1 MTITLNQDFKK
12 SVSITDI
19 KKVNSVIIDV
29 LKPIYEGEKRQA
41 KLGVKL
47 GIAVADWVVLAMS
60 GENTANTLPT
70 LDQCKSHLKE
80 LIKTFVP
87 RVENSKG
94 ELIPDAK
101 EIAKLNS
108 HVQDACKMALLIA
121 GSNTGFIKGIRNETR
136 ADIVPLNQ
144 AYDKKGNLKNGLVED
159 IFWSPVATFPMRNEG
174 TEKAPIVEENSKRH
188 RPCTI
193 NSVRDCF
200 GVHFEGKKLNS
211 GRYGLDKE
219 EPNTRDKTENGFIL
233 TTPEGGLKVSGVKD
247 AIQFLTN
254 RFEDGDIE
262 MMLVKDDTAS
272 KNCLNAIEQFIK
284 TFQNKKL
291 NAEQEIKSAIEN
303 EKAELDA
310 KKERMKKAS

>member
-1 MTITLNQDFKK
+1 
-12 SVSITDI
+12 
-19 KKVNSVIIDV
+19 
-29 LKPIYEGEKRQA
+29 
-41 KLGVKL
+41 
-47 GIAVADWVVLAMS
+47 MS

-87 RVENSKG
+87 QVENSKG
-94 ELIPDAK
+94 ELIPDVK

-121 GSNTGFIKGIRNETR
+121 GSNTGFIKGIRNESR

-144 AYDKKGNLKNGLVED
+144 AFDKKGNLKNGLVED
-159 IFWSPVATFPMRNEG
+159 IFWSPVATFPMRNDG
-174 TEKAPIVEENSKRH
+174 TEKAPVVIKNSDVH

-193 NSVRDCF
+193 NSVRESF
-200 GVHFEGKKLNS
+200 GVHFEGKKLNA
-211 GRYGLDKE
+211 GRYALDKE
-219 EPNTRDKTENGFIL
+219 ESTRDKTEQGF
-233 TTPEGGLKVSGVKD
+233 V
-247 AIQFLTN
+247 LTN
-254 RFEDGDIE
+254 RFEDGDVE

>member
-87 RVENSKG
+87 QVENSKG

-121 GSNTGFIKGIRNETR
+121 GSNTGFIKGIRNESR

-144 AYDKKGNLKNGLVED
+144 AYDKKGNLKTGLVED
-159 IFWSPVATFPMRNEG
+159 IFWSPVATFPNRNEG
-174 TEKAPIVEENSKRH
+174 TEKAPVVSENSKVH

-193 NSVRDCF
+193 NSVRECF

-211 GRYGLDKE
+211 GRYALDKE
-219 EPNTRDKTENGFIL
+219 ESTRDKTENGFRI
-233 TTPEGGLKVSGVKD
+233 
-247 AIQFLTN
+247 
-254 RFEDGDIE
+254 RW
-262 MMLVKDDTAS
+262 
-272 KNCLNAIEQFIK
+272 
-284 TFQNKKL
+284 
-291 NAEQEIKSAIEN
+291 
-303 EKAELDA
+303 
-310 KKERMKKAS
+310 

>member
-19 KKVNSVIIDV
+19 NKVNSVIVGV
-29 LKPIYEGEKRQA
+29 LKPMYEGENKQA
-41 KLGVKL
+41 KLGVSL
-47 GIAVADWVVLAMS
+47 GLAVADWVVLAMS

-70 LDQCKSHLKE
+70 LDQCKSHLKD

-87 RVENSKG
+87 KVENSKG
-94 ELIPDAK
+94 E
-101 EIAKLNS
+101 EIADMNEVNKLNS

-121 GSNTGFIKGIRNETR
+121 GSNTGFIKGIRNESR

-159 IFWSPVATFPMRNEG
+159 IFWSPVATFPNRNEG
-174 TEKAPIVEENSKRH
+174 TEKAPVVSENSKVH
-188 RPCTI
+188 RPTTI
-193 NSVRDCF
+193 KSVRECF

-211 GRYGLDKE
+211 GRYALDVIKD
-219 EPNTRDKTENGFIL
+219 TRDKTENGFVL

-247 AIQFLTN
+247 ALQFLTT
-254 RFEDGDIE
+254 RFEDGDVE

-272 KNCLNAIEQFIK
+272 KNCISAIEKFIK

-303 EKAELDA
+303 ENAEIEM

>member
-70 LDQCKSHLKE
+70 LDQCKAHLKE

-87 RVENSKG
+87 QVENSKG
-94 ELIPDAK
+94 ELIPDVK

-144 AYDKKGNLKNGLVED
+144 AYDKKGNLKAGLVED
-159 IFWSPVATFPMRNEG
+159 IFWSPVATFPNRNEG
-174 TEKAPIVEENSKRH
+174 TEKAPVVSENSKVH

-193 NSVRDCF
+193 NSVRECF

-211 GRYGLDKE
+211 GRYALDKE
-219 EPNTRDKTENGFIL
+219 ESTRDKTENGFIL

-262 MMLVKDDTAS
+262 MMLVKNDTAS
-272 KNCLNAIEQFIK
+272 KNCLIAIEQFIT
-284 TFQNKKL
+284 TFQNKKS

-303 EKAELDA
+303 EKAEI
-310 KKERMKKAS
+310 EMKKSRIQKAS

>member
-1 MTITLNQDFKK
+1 
-12 SVSITDI
+12 
-19 KKVNSVIIDV
+19 
-29 LKPIYEGEKRQA
+29 
-41 KLGVKL
+41 
-47 GIAVADWVVLAMS
+47 
-60 GENTANTLPT
+60 
-70 LDQCKSHLKE
+70 
-80 LIKTFVP
+80 
-87 RVENSKG
+87 
-94 ELIPDAK
+94 
-101 EIAKLNS
+101 
-108 HVQDACKMALLIA
+108 MALLIA
-121 GSNTGFIKGIRNETR
+121 GSNTGFIKGIRNESR

-144 AYDKKGNLKNGLVED
+144 AFDKKGNLKNGLVED
-159 IFWSPVATFPMRNEG
+159 IFWSPVATFPNRNEG
-174 TEKAPIVEENSKRH
+174 TEKAPVVSENSKVH

-193 NSVRDCF
+193 KSVRECF

-211 GRYGLDKE
+211 GRYALDVVKD
-219 EPNTRDKTENGFIL
+219 TRDKTENGFVL
-233 TTPEGGLKVSGVKD
+233 TTPEGGLKISGVKD

>member
-70 LDQCKSHLKE
+70 LDQCKAHLKT

-87 RVENSKG
+87 QVENSKG

-144 AYDKKGNLKNGLVED
+144 AYNKKGELKDGLVED
-159 IFWSPVATFPMRNEG
+159 IFWSPVATFPNRNEG
-174 TEKAPIVEENSKRH
+174 TEKAPVVSENSKVH

-193 NSVRDCF
+193 NSVRECF

-211 GRYGLDKE
+211 GRYALDKE
-219 EPNTRDKTENGFIL
+219 ESTRDKTEQGFVL

-262 MMLVKDDTAS
+262 MMLVKNDTAS
-272 KNCLNAIEQFIK
+272 KNCLNAIEQFIT
-284 TFQNKKL
+284 TFRNKKS

-303 EKAELDA
+303 EKAEQDA

>member
-87 RVENSKG
+87 QVENSKG
-94 ELIPDAK
+94 ELIPDVK

-144 AYDKKGNLKNGLVED
+144 AYDKKGNLKAGLVED
-159 IFWSPVATFPMRNEG
+159 IFWSPVATFPNRNEG
-174 TEKAPIVEENSKRH
+174 TEKAPVVSENSKVH

-193 NSVRDCF
+193 NSVRECF

-211 GRYGLDKE
+211 GRYALDKE
-219 EPNTRDKTENGFIL
+219 ESTRDKTENGFIL

-247 AIQFLTN
+247 AIQFLTS
-254 RFEDGDIE
+254 RFEDGDVE

-303 EKAELDA
+303 EKAEI
-310 KKERMKKAS
+310 EMKKARMQKAS